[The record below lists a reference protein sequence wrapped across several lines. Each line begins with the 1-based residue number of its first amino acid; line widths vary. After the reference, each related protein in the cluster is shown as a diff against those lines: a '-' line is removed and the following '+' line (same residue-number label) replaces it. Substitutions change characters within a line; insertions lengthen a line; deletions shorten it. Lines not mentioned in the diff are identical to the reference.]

1 MSTTLVLGAARS
13 GKSRHAR
20 SLLPADARVT
30 MVRPVRPVEDD
41 PGTPVP
47 GAVVPPAGWQTVE
60 TQELSR
66 VLMAARGPVLLDT
79 LDTWVAGVL
88 DEIDGWEDPERST
101 KHVNDLVDELLVA
114 MVYLP
119 FDIVAVSTDP
129 GWVGHDLSP
138 ASRLHRDLVAVVNRR
153 VGASAQ
159 QVQLV
164 VAGRVLDLTGA
175 SVAQGAQLA

>member
-20 SLLPADARVT
+20 SLLAADARVT
-30 MVRPVRPVEDD
+30 MVLPTRAREDEAAS
-41 PGTPVP
+41 PEP
-47 GAVVPPAGWQTVE
+47 AAAEVPPTWRTVE
-60 TQELSR
+60 TGELSR
-66 VLMAARGPVLLDT
+66 VLMAARGPVLLDC
-79 LDTWVAGVL
+79 LDTWIAGVL
-88 DEIDGWEDPERST
+88 DETDGWEDPERST
-101 KHVNDLVDELLVA
+101 KHVNALVDELLVA

>member
-30 MVRPVRPVEDD
+30 LVIPTRPHEDA
-41 PGTPVP
+41 PTASVP
-47 GAVVPPAGWQTVE
+47 GAVQPPPGWQTIE

-88 DEIDGWEDPERST
+88 DQIEGWEDPERSV
-101 KHVNDLVDELLVA
+101 KHINELVDELLVA

-129 GWVGHDLSP
+129 GWIGHDLSP

-159 QVQLV
+159 RVHLV
-164 VAGRVLDLTGA
+164 VAGRVIDLSGA
-175 SVAQGAQLA
+175 SIAQGAQHA